1 MPSPRVRQWASF
13 ELCLSL
19 GCAGGVVFAAAG
31 TPLPY
36 MLGAMSFTMVAA
48 FAGIPLVM
56 PGWARRCIVP
66 ILGVMFG
73 SVLDLGG
80 VPTGSTLAV
89 LAVLVVVYLLATI
102 SLGWLFFRRAGYDPV
117 TSYFC
122 AIPGNLSEVV
132 SVAEYYGA
140 DIRRIVLAHA
150 ARIVV
155 AITAISFG
163 FRYLLGLELAGLTP
177 GSGPAPALADL
188 AILLACAVFGSWAA
202 RLVRMPSAPL
212 LGPLIA
218 SVAVHAAGL
227 TSAAPPA
234 VLVAG
239 AQIVLGVLVG
249 SRFSGIRPR
258 EVAGTLV
265 LSVAWAVLLILVIA
279 LYALAA
285 SAALGIGF
293 PAMLL
298 ASMPGGLAEAS
309 ALAIAAHLSLGFVTA
324 VQMIRIFCVLVIG
337 PLVIRRLFR
346 SNS

>member
-1 MPSPRVRQWASF
+1 MPAPRAGQWASF
-13 ELCLSL
+13 ALCLGL
-19 GCAGGVVFAAAG
+19 GCAGGLVFAAAG

-36 MLGAMSFTMVAA
+36 MLGAMTFTMVAA
-48 FAGIPLVM
+48 FAGLPLVM

-80 VPTGSTLAV
+80 IPTGWTLAT
-89 LAVLVVVYLLATI
+89 LAMLVVLYLVTTI
-102 SLGWLFFRRAGYDPV
+102 SLGWLFFRRSGCDQV

-132 SVAEYYGA
+132 SVAEDYGG
-140 DIRRIVLAHA
+140 DVRRIVLAHA
-150 ARIVV
+150 ARIVI
-155 AITAISFG
+155 AITVISFG
-163 FRYLLGLELAGLTP
+163 FRYLLGLELESLTP
-177 GSGPAPALADL
+177 GSGPPPELFDL
-188 AILLACAVFGSWAA
+188 AVLLACAVFGYWAA
-202 RLVRMPSAPL
+202 RLVRLPSAPL

-218 SVAVHAAGL
+218 SVAVHLAGL

-258 EVAGTLV
+258 EVAGTLAW
-265 LSVAWAVLLILVIA
+265 SVAWAVLLICIIT
-279 LYALAA
+279 LYALGA
-285 SAALGIGF
+285 SAALGLGF

-324 VQMIRIFCVLVIG
+324 VQMIRIICVLVVG
-337 PLVIRRLFR
+337 PLVVRRLFR
-346 SNS
+346 PHA